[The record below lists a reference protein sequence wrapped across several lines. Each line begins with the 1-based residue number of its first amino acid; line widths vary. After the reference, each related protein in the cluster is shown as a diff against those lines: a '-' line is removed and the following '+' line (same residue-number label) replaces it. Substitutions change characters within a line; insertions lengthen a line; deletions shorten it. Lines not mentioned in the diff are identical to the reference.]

1 VPATAPSTVAQS
13 LAAFT
18 ALVCAQ
24 APVRLMVLVP
34 RMVPMPGES
43 GDLGLERDEIESGH
57 CPALSRPRELAARL
71 EGHRMELGI
80 P

>member
-1 VPATAPSTVAQS
+1 
-13 LAAFT
+13 
-18 ALVCAQ
+18 
-24 APVRLMVLVP
+24 MVLVP
-34 RMVPMPGES
+34 RMVPMTGES